1 MISSASGWRR
11 RKIHRFHVFR
21 RFRRPHRWP
30 VKTTQ
35 PNSVVETSGNSSD
48 FSGSNR
54 PSNSLTSQ
62 TTKHSSSQH
71 FGKTFSRQIRSMNQN
86 ISQLQF
92 MAEYLNIYFTHT
104 HTHTEGERKRENDDD
119 RVPSTKLNWQFD
131 DTEALEQ
138 FVKAK
143 EK

>member
-104 HTHTEGERKRENDDD
+104 HTHTLWYAHLLTFHHQWGNNKQLHPCKNIHN
-119 RVPSTKLNWQFD
+119 K
-131 DTEALEQ
+131 
-138 FVKAK
+138 
-143 EK
+143 